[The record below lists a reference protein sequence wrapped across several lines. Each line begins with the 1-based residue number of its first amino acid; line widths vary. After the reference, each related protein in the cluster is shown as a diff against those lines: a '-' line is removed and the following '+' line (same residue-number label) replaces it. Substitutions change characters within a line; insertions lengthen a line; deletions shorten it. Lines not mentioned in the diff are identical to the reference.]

1 MYAENGKLFVL
12 RATHSNGARLYA
24 VDGGMDYHKTV
35 NCKLSKNNAGLVYI

>member
-12 RATHSNGARLYA
+12 RVTQSNGARLYA
-24 VDGGMDYHKTV
+24 VDGGMDYHKNV